1 MKVGLSLSRCVK
13 DIFDKRVDDKDVLAI
28 IARTDFD
35 PENDSQWTQIW
46 NGYGG
51 GNSRGSVYSQPEWS
65 SIPAEDEQKLRDI
78 ILDLYNAGK
87 IHQPRQFG
95 AFPPR
100 LDFYWYDLILTPDGL
115 ADNPAA
121 EEAWNNYKIAAKLG
135 SVKQQNLIFNDD
147 F

>member
-1 MKVGLSLSRCVK
+1 M
-13 DIFDKRVDDKDVLAI
+13 
-28 IARTDFD
+28 
-35 PENDSQWTQIW
+35 W
-46 NGYGG
+46 
-51 GNSRGSVYSQPEWS
+51 SQPEWWGYT
-65 SIPAEDEQKLRDI
+65 DELAFRKICIQLKKQGKL
-78 ILDLYNAGK
+78 
-87 IHQPRQFG
+87 HQPRQFG